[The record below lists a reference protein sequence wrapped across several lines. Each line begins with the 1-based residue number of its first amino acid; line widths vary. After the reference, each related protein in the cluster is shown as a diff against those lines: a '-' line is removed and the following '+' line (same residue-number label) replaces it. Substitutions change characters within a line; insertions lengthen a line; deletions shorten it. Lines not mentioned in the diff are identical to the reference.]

1 MRDHVT
7 SRGEGT
13 KPVTTFTRREF
24 LATGATAIAASTALP
39 VAAQSSPEPDFEF
52 ALLGDTHFDRTAHHD
67 HEWLAREQPN
77 DVPQVAHYS
86 EHTTSLLPH
95 LFATVKRQLAAAG
108 KRAEAVVHVG
118 DFVEG
123 LCGTPGLAE
132 RHVSEACEFA
142 DKQDWQVPVLLTKGN
157 HDKTGPGAIEAYQK
171 VIQPWLG
178 RQVQQTLKY
187 GFYAEQRQNALFCCF
202 DAYDGRS
209 LDWLK
214 ETLGRNADS
223 RRHTFVVVH
232 QPVVPFQARGNW
244 SVFMRS
250 REAKQRAELLQLLG
264 EHRAIVLCGHVHRY
278 GTVVRRTERGPFAQ
292 LCLSSILS
300 GRDQQPRQH
309 LEGLDAYGPNLTEL
323 DPNFQPESKETR
335 HKQIA
340 AEKPHIAH
348 FEYADTAGYAMLRVR
363 GDGVTARIFNGTSE
377 MPWKELNL
385 TTLLKN
391 A

>member
-1 MRDHVT
+1 MNTR
-7 SRGEGT
+7 S
-13 KPVTTFTRREF
+13 RREF
-24 LATGATAIAASTALP
+24 LAVGAGV
-39 VAAQSSPEPDFEF
+39 VAATVGSTLSAQVNAEPDFEF

-95 LFATVKRQLAAAG
+95 LFQTVKRQLAACG
-108 KRAEAVVHVG
+108 KRAECVVHVG

-123 LCGTPGLAE
+123 LCGTPELAE

-142 DKQDWQVPVLLTKGN
+142 DRQEWQVPVLLTKGN

-178 RQVQQTLKY
+178 RQVKQTLKY
-187 GFYAEQRQNALFCCF
+187 GFYAEQRHNALFCCF

-214 ETLGRNADS
+214 ETLGRNGDS

-232 QPVVPFQARGNW
+232 QPVVPFQARGSW
-244 SVFMRS
+244 SLFMRS
-250 REAKQRAELLQLLG
+250 REAKQREELLALLG

-278 GTVVRRTERGPFAQ
+278 GTVVRRTERGPFVQ

-300 GRDQQPRQH
+300 SRDQQPRQ
-309 LEGLDAYGPNLTEL
+309 LVEGLDAYGPSLTDLE
-323 DPNFQPESKETR
+323 PRFQPESKETR
-335 HKQIA
+335 QRQFA

-348 FEYADTAGYAMLRVR
+348 FEYADTAGHAMLRVH
-363 GDGVTARIFNGTSE
+363 GESVTARIFNGTSE
-377 MPWKELNL
+377 TAWKEFDL
-385 TTLLKN
+385 TALLQS

>member
-1 MRDHVT
+1 MD
-7 SRGEGT
+7 SC
-13 KPVTTFTRREF
+13 TRRDF
-24 LATGATAIAASTALP
+24 LASSAGAFAASAASPLL
-39 VAAQSSPEPDFEF
+39 AQSPAEPNFEF

-67 HEWLAREQPN
+67 REWLAREQPN

-95 LFATVKRQLAAAG
+95 LFQAVKRQLSAAG

-123 LCGTPGLAE
+123 LCGTPELAE

-142 DKQDWQVPVLLTKGN
+142 DRQEWRVPVLLTKGN

-187 GFYAEQRQNALFCCF
+187 GFYAEQRQNSLFVCF

-209 LDWLK
+209 LAWLK

-232 QPVVPFQARGNW
+232 QPVVPFQARGSW
-244 SVFMRS
+244 SLFMRS
-250 REAKQRAELLQLLG
+250 REAKQREELLTLLG

-278 GTVVRRTERGPFAQ
+278 GTVVRRTERGPLVQ

-300 GRDQQPRQH
+300 GREQQPRQL

-323 DPNFQPESKETR
+323 EPKFQTESQETR
-335 HKQIA
+335 QRQFA

-363 GDGVTARIFNGTSE
+363 GNGVTARIFNGTGE
-377 MPWKELNL
+377 TPWKQLDL
-385 TTLLKN
+385 TQLRDK